1 MISGPLPRLNAPTL
15 QPDRPILALANSRF
29 VPPRPFF
36 PSHPLPQPRFVCP
49 SSRKGNEE
57 YYRLVIGGATFRYPP
72 RNRCDFSLLPSID
85 VSEREAPSLSLS
97 RVIPPVIYC
106 LASVSFSRI
115 PRTLTH
121 GYKESKG
128 GGGDLFFSLSNAI
141 FESSNGLQ
149 NSFPLRREKRMSV
162 QYACKRREG
171 GRRKARWTKVDEG
184 GGSVHV
190 EY

>member
-85 VSEREAPSLSLS
+85 VSEREAPSLS

-121 GYKESKG
+121 GIERRRRRSF
-128 GGGDLFFSLSNAI
+128 LFSFSNAI

>member
-97 RVIPPVIYC
+97 
-106 LASVSFSRI
+106 LSRNSSRYLL
-115 PRTLTH
+115 PRL
-121 GYKESKG
+121 GFFLEDPE
-128 GGGDLFFSLSNAI
+128 DLDTRL
-141 FESSNGLQ
+141 
-149 NSFPLRREKRMSV
+149 
-162 QYACKRREG
+162 
-171 GRRKARWTKVDEG
+171 
-184 GGSVHV
+184 
-190 EY
+190 

>member
-57 YYRLVIGGATFRYPP
+57 YYRLVIEGATFRYPP

-85 VSEREAPSLSLS
+85 VSERKAPSLS

-128 GGGDLFFSLSNAI
+128 GGGDLFFSLSRTQ
-141 FESSNGLQ
+141 FSNRRTVCKIR
-149 NSFPLRREKRMSV
+149 FPSDE
-162 QYACKRREG
+162 
-171 GRRKARWTKVDEG
+171 RKG
-184 GGSVHV
+184 
-190 EY
+190 